1 MGGSKEAG
9 MPNYRRVWCPGG
21 TYFFTVTLLERH
33 HNDLLVRHIDALR
46 HAVACVRARH
56 PFTIHG
62 WVVLPDHL
70 HCVIELP
77 SGDANYAMRWA
88 LIKQRFSKA
97 IPATEPRNEA
107 RQRRAERGIWQR
119 RYWEHLIRDE
129 RDYAAH
135 MDYVHFNP
143 VKHGLVSRVQDW
155 PHSTFRRLVR
165 MGVYPLEWGL
175 GRGDLLGDGD

>member
-1 MGGSKEAG
+1 
-9 MPNYRRVWCPGG
+9 MPNYRRVWMPGG

-33 HNDLLVRHIDALR
+33 HNDLLVRHIDDLR
-46 HAVACVRARH
+46 KAVAYVRARH
-56 PFTIHG
+56 PFKIHG

-77 SGDANYAMRWA
+77 PGDSGYATRWS

-97 IPATEPRNEA
+97 IPATEYRSDA
-107 RQRRAERGIWQR
+107 RLRREERGIWQR
-119 RYWEHLIRDE
+119 RYWEHLIRDD

-143 VKHGLVSRVQDW
+143 IKHGVVLRVSDW
-155 PHSTFRRLVR
+155 PHSTFHRLVK
-165 MGVYPLEWGL
+165 MGVYPSDWGL
-175 GRGDLLGDGD
+175 GESDDLGYGD

>member
-1 MGGSKEAG
+1 

-21 TYFFTVTLLERH
+21 TCFFTATLLERH

-46 HAVACVRARH
+46 QVVAHVRSRH

-97 IPATEPRNEA
+97 IPATEHRNEA

-119 RYWEHLIRDE
+119 RYWEHPRPVPPGVFLMRLWAGMKAMAKSE
-129 RDYAAH
+129 RN
-135 MDYVHFNP
+135 VGLEILEGLQEIKRGEP
-143 VKHGLVSRVQDW
+143 VRKKVLPAVV
-155 PHSTFRRLVR
+155 
-165 MGVYPLEWGL
+165 
-175 GRGDLLGDGD
+175 